1 MNAATALRTLGAVAR
16 RGLGGVALVAVLLLG
31 VVAMH
36 AISGSANHH
45 GTGVPASDEH
55 VHGHEGAV
63 ATLTGHETA
72 PRSTAACDADC
83 GHELMTAM
91 CLMILVSLAPL
102 VGRGWPTSAVV
113 RGALERLLAVAVPR
127 GRAGTAPSLHALGI
141 LRT

>member
-1 MNAATALRTLGAVAR
+1 MDATTTLRTLGDVAR

-36 AISGSANHH
+36 AMSGSASHH
-45 GTGVPASDEH
+45 GTGAPASVEH

-72 PRSTAACDADC
+72 PASAAACDADC
-83 GHELMTAM
+83 RHELMTAM
-91 CLMILVSLAPL
+91 CLMVLITLVPLAGPS
-102 VGRGWPTSAVV
+102 GAATAVV
-113 RGALERLLAVAVPR
+113 RGAFSRMLAVAVPR
-127 GRAGTAPSLHALGI
+127 DRAGTAPDLHALGI